1 VARARVVSVPA
12 WVRPAIWMLG
22 MAAIA
27 ICAVLGY
34 VAAIESIGLDDG
46 SAGTVGLVSAI
57 AVLCTLA
64 SSSAVP
70 GVVGWSA
77 GSAALLPLLVPTVAH
92 DLHVARLDLVLLVLG
107 AAGGGLVLALLD
119 GGRRALRMP
128 EPQRDAA

>member
-1 VARARVVSVPA
+1 MALEENRSAFTVV
-12 WVRPAIWMLG
+12 
-22 MAAIA
+22 
-27 ICAVLGY
+27 
-34 VAAIESIGLDDG
+34 G

-64 SSSAVP
+64 SAGAVP

-77 GSAALLPLLVPTVAH
+77 GSAALLPLLVPAFAH

-119 GGRRALRMP
+119 GGRRALRLP
-128 EPQRDAA
+128 EPSRDAA